1 MVLLD
6 FSKVWLQS
14 LSKKARCGKV
24 ISNVLI
30 NITTKECYNHGSK
43 FIWLCKSIRTS
54 FKRSEEYKAI
64 KEAFANVKA
73 NEESKKLF
81 DEFRETQI
89 NFQQKQMQ
97 GEEIAEE
104 DLQKAQEQAQAIEK
118 DENISALMNA
128 EQKMSQVFQ
137 EINQIIVKPL
147 DEIYAD

>member
-1 MVLLD
+1 MAVNLYDYANQLEQA
-6 FSKVWLQS
+6 L
-14 LSKKARCGKV
+14 R
-24 ISNVLI
+24 
-30 NITTKECYNHGSK
+30 E
-43 FIWLCKSIRTS
+43 
-54 FKRSEEYKAI
+54 SEEYKAI
-64 KEAFANVKA
+64 KEAFANVKG

>member
-1 MVLLD
+1 MAVNLYDYANQLEQA
-6 FSKVWLQS
+6 L
-14 LSKKARCGKV
+14 R
-24 ISNVLI
+24 
-30 NITTKECYNHGSK
+30 E
-43 FIWLCKSIRTS
+43 
-54 FKRSEEYKAI
+54 SEEYKAI
-64 KEAFANVKA
+64 KEACANVKA

>member
-1 MVLLD
+1 MAVNLYDYANQLEQA
-6 FSKVWLQS
+6 L
-14 LSKKARCGKV
+14 R
-24 ISNVLI
+24 
-30 NITTKECYNHGSK
+30 E
-43 FIWLCKSIRTS
+43 
-54 FKRSEEYKAI
+54 SEEYKAI

-81 DEFRETQI
+81 GEFRETQI

>member
-1 MVLLD
+1 MIM
-6 FSKVWLQS
+6 Q
-14 LSKKARCGKV
+14 
-24 ISNVLI
+24 I
-30 NITTKECYNHGSK
+30 NSEQA
-43 FIWLCKSIRTS
+43 LRE
-54 FKRSEEYKAI
+54 SEEYKAI

-81 DEFRETQI
+81 DKFRETQI